1 MKTNTL
7 FTIVLIGSLLL
18 IGCNNKKLTE
28 VVEVPLPAAVDKITI
43 GLPEDARADA
53 GAFKLVALPD
63 GYDAFS
69 PSIGILAMENHYSKH
84 YLTYTNNLNK
94 LIAADQ
100 ALVDL
105 TIDEILKKLDLN
117 NAPLRNNAGGYY
129 NHSMFFENLA
139 PHSKAIPK
147 DTLATAINRDFGSY
161 AIFKTQFTEAAE
173 NQFGSGWAWLVVDKM
188 GKLQITSLPNQ
199 DNPLMPKQAVM
210 GSPILNID
218 VWEHTYYLD
227 YQYKRR
233 RYIDNYFN
241 IINWKKVNER
251 FVEAIKIKKP

>member
-1 MKTNTL
+1 MKKIQL
-7 FTIVLIGSLLL
+7 LVLVFLIVLSFGS
-18 IGCNNKKLTE
+18 CRKKKYTE

-129 NHSMFFENLA
+129 NHSMFF
-139 PHSKAIPK
+139 
-147 DTLATAINRDFGSY
+147 
-161 AIFKTQFTEAAE
+161 
-173 NQFGSGWAWLVVDKM
+173 
-188 GKLQITSLPNQ
+188 
-199 DNPLMPKQAVM
+199 
-210 GSPILNID
+210 
-218 VWEHTYYLD
+218 
-227 YQYKRR
+227 
-233 RYIDNYFN
+233 
-241 IINWKKVNER
+241 
-251 FVEAIKIKKP
+251 

>member
-1 MKTNTL
+1 MKKFLVIVMTISLCCTL
-7 FTIVLIGSLLL
+7 PS
-18 IGCNNKKLTE
+18 CKRKKLTE

-53 GAFKLVALPD
+53 GAFKLAALPD

-188 GKLQITSLPNQ
+188 GKLQITSLDFLEPLHKRIRAKSNRKRNNKTLVIGSANNQ
-199 DNPLMPKQAVM
+199 FKKTPLV
-210 GSPILNID
+210 
-218 VWEHTYYLD
+218 
-227 YQYKRR
+227 
-233 RYIDNYFN
+233 
-241 IINWKKVNER
+241 R
-251 FVEAIKIKKP
+251 FEFLL